1 MNPSEQ
7 RKLGKGPVKTTILG
21 FGGSTIGN
29 IDGLRV
35 VSQTDALSAIQTA
48 WDRGIRYFDTAPLY
62 GAGLGEQRMGHAIR
76 QHPRETYTVSTKV
89 GAILKPLPP
98 DTTDKGRFTN
108 RLPFDVVYDYSYDAT
123 LRSVED
129 SMQRLGLNRFD
140 IAVIHDIDT
149 YTHGVEGQ
157 KQKFSE
163 AMEGAYP
170 ALEQLR
176 REGVL
181 QAIGVGVSSWEVCQE
196 CVRSCDFDCFILA
209 GRYTLLEQK
218 SLETFLPLCQDRN
231 IGVIAAAPYNSGI
244 LVYGPVDG
252 AHYNYAPAS
261 SLILERTRQIEIV
274 CARYRVTLAAA
285 ALQFPLGHPAVSS
298 VLPGPRT
305 PAQVETSVKL
315 FKEIIPEDFWEDL
328 KKEQLI
334 DAESPNP

>member
-1 MNPSEQ
+1 
-7 RKLGKGPVKTTILG
+7 
-21 FGGSTIGN
+21 
-29 IDGLRV
+29 
-35 VSQTDALSAIQTA
+35 
-48 WDRGIRYFDTAPLY
+48 
-62 GAGLGEQRMGHAIR
+62 MGHAIR

-108 RLPFDVVYDYSYDAT
+108 RLPFEVVYDYSYDAT

-129 SMQRLGLNRFD
+129 SMQRLGVNRFD
-140 IAVIHDIDT
+140 IALIHDIDT

-170 ALEQLR
+170 ALEKLR

-196 CVRSCDFDCFILA
+196 CARSCDFDCFILA

-218 SLETFLPLCQDRN
+218 SLESFLPICQDRN

-244 LVYGPVDG
+244 LVYGPVEG

-261 SLILERTRQIEIV
+261 SLILEKTRQIEIV
-274 CARYRVTLAAA
+274 CARHGVTLAAA

-328 KKEQLI
+328 KEEQLI
-334 DAESPNP
+334 DAETPNP

>member
-1 MNPSEQ
+1 LNPSEQ
-7 RKLGKGPVKTTILG
+7 RKLGRSPVKTTILG

-29 IDGLRV
+29 IDGVRV

-76 QHPRETYTVSTKV
+76 QHSRETYTISTKV

-108 RLPFDVVYDYSYDAT
+108 RLPFEVVYDYSYDAT

-140 IAVIHDIDT
+140 IALIHDIDA

-157 KQKFSE
+157 KRKFIE

-170 ALEQLR
+170 ALEKLR
-176 REGVL
+176 REGVI

-196 CVRSCDFDCFILA
+196 CVRSCNFDCFILA

-244 LVYGPVDG
+244 LVYGAVDG
-252 AHYNYAPAS
+252 VHYNYAPAS
-261 SLILERTRQIEIV
+261 SLILEKTRRIESV
-274 CARYRVTLAAA
+274 CARHGVTLAAA

-328 KKEQLI
+328 KEEQLI
-334 DAESPNP
+334 DAETPNP

>member
-48 WDRGIRYFDTAPLY
+48 WDSGIRYFYTAPLY

-108 RLPFDVVYDYSYDAT
+108 RLPFEVVYDYSYDAT

-129 SMQRLGLNRFD
+129 SMQRLGVNRFD
-140 IAVIHDIDT
+140 IALIHDIDT

-170 ALEQLR
+170 ALEKLR

-196 CVRSCDFDCFILA
+196 CARSCDFDCFILA

-218 SLETFLPLCQDRN
+218 SLESFLPICQDRN

-244 LVYGPVDG
+244 LVYGSIDG

-261 SLILERTRQIEIV
+261 SLILEKTRQIETV
-274 CARYRVTLAAA
+274 CARHGVTLAAA
-285 ALQFPLGHPAVSS
+285 ALQFPLGHPVVSS